1 MTKSNFNYK
10 KLLLS
15 IGIGLVLSF
24 AVYYIVLPPINPHSK
39 SFWIYL
45 AFCIFSYTIPYIG
58 FKVVKIQK

>member
-1 MTKSNFNYK
+1 MLVNIFPKRKVKQMTKSNFNYK

-39 SFWIYL
+39 SF
-45 AFCIFSYTIPYIG
+45 
-58 FKVVKIQK
+58 